1 MVPVVKELKGDSHY
15 KQLRYWVVVEVHWD
29 CRGKPRLLELSLK
42 GCAGVCQHWAE
53 GILSRSNT
61 LNAGRHEKI

>member
-53 GILSRSNT
+53 
-61 LNAGRHEKI
+61 EF